1 MSGPILLD
9 GAMGTELA
17 ARGFALREP
26 LFSAWA
32 LLDAPELVEAIHWD
46 HLCAGAQV
54 LTTNT
59 FGLHVGTLARAGL
72 AAQQRELIERALA
85 CLATVRHRAH
95 AEQPE
100 LTSFRIAGS
109 LPPRPISGHLDDP
122 ELARAEYRRFADAVL
137 DAGAD
142 LVLLETFTSVAEA
155 RLALEALHGVA
166 QPVWLS
172 VVAGMPVPRS
182 NRLDG
187 ARLCSGDTFTALA
200 ELLDDPTLRRPD
212 LVALNCTQID
222 AVPAALDALLA
233 AIPPE
238 LPLGLSPHL
247 GKRRYDGVWI
257 DHIVEPD
264 IFAEQMHAWLRVRPR
279 VRVAGACCGSV
290 PDDIAAMR
298 RVLQPDAATRERAQI
313 ELARLVP

>member
-26 LFSAWA
+26 LFGAWA
-32 LLDAPELVEAIHWD
+32 LLDAPALVEAIHWD

-54 LTTNT
+54 LTSNT
-59 FGLHVGTLARAGL
+59 FGLHVGTLAQAGL

-85 CLATVRHRAH
+85 CLAHVRRRAH
-95 AEQPE
+95 AERPE

-109 LPPRPISGHLDDP
+109 LPPRPITPGDEP
-122 ELARAEYRRFADAVL
+122 ELARAEYRRFADALL

-142 LVLLETFTSVAEA
+142 VVLLETFTSVAEA

-172 VVAGMPVPRS
+172 VVAGMPVARS
-182 NRLDG
+182 NRPDG
-187 ARLCSGDTFTALA
+187 SRLISGDTFTALA
-200 ELLDDPTLRRPD
+200 ELLDDPQLRRPD

-233 AIPPE
+233 AIPN

-264 IFAEQMHAWLRVRPR
+264 IFAAQMHAWLAKRPR

-298 RVLQPDAATRERAQI
+298 RVLQPHAATRERAQI
-313 ELARLVP
+313 ELAQLVP